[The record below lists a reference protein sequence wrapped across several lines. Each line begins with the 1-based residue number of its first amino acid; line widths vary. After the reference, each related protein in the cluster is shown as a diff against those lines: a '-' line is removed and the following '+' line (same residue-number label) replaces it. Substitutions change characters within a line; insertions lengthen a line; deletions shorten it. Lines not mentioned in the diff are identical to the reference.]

1 LVKLNQKED
10 DMAKKHDDAWEPE
23 QQFDA
28 AASLEELLHEP
39 PFKEAS
45 DESGSSHTA
54 GARVPM
60 WLYRRIIKLREQKG
74 SPYDIDSDVVRDAI
88 FVGLRVLNM
97 RYRVNPDWD
106 VESKMA
112 TIVDTASAA
121 KRLKQQVRDLADGLG
136 DLLQDGDTERASQGL
151 IRFVGAAIELE
162 NSWQRRRLFGMLR
175 DDKTITEIAKHCDPQ
190 IWKTVEREA
199 KANG

>member
-1 LVKLNQKED
+1 
-10 DMAKKHDDAWEPE
+10 MAKKKDDAWEPE

-28 AASLEELLHEP
+28 AASLEELMHEP

-45 DESGSSHTA
+45 DEGGNSHTC
-54 GARVPM
+54 GARIPM
-60 WLYRRIIKLREQKG
+60 WLYRRIIKLREQNG

-112 TIVDTASAA
+112 TIVDTASKA
-121 KRLKQQVRDLADGLG
+121 RQMKQQIQILSDGLD
-136 DLLQDGDTERASQGL
+136 DLMQDKDVVRAAQGL
-151 IRFVGAAIELE
+151 TLYVQAAMEIQ
-162 NSWQRRRLFGMLR
+162 SDWQRRRTFGMLR
-175 DDKTITEIAKHCDPQ
+175 DDKVIKEVARHCDPD
-190 IWKTVEREA
+190 IWRTIEREA
-199 KANG
+199 K